1 MRGLRALELVVSF
14 HDYPYIYDGGLV
26 LRVHLLEGVEME
38 RNEARRL
45 VKRYVRRSNL
55 YNHMLAVEAIMRSL
69 AHHCNE
75 DIERWGSLGL
85 LHDLDFE
92 ETYDKPELHG
102 TKSVEMLE
110 GRVDDESL
118 RAIKAHNYAHT
129 GAQPIT
135 RMEKALIA
143 ADAVSGLVIASA
155 LVMPHKKL
163 DEVRPEMVVRR
174 LKEKDFA
181 RRCNREHIL
190 YCEQLGLSWPQFA
203 KLALHALQTISGEL
217 GL

>member
-1 MRGLRALELVVSF
+1 
-14 HDYPYIYDGGLV
+14 
-26 LRVHLLEGVEME
+26 ME
-38 RNEARRL
+38 RSEARRL
-45 VKRYVRRSNL
+45 VKNYVHRSNL
-55 YNHMLAVEAIMRSL
+55 YNHMLAVEAIMRLL
-69 AHHCNE
+69 AQHFSE

-92 ETYDKPELHG
+92 ETYDKPQLHG
-102 TKSVEMLE
+102 TKSVEILE
-110 GRVDDESL
+110 GQVDGELL
-118 RAIKAHNYAHT
+118 RAIRAHNYGYT
-129 GAQPIT
+129 GAKPVT
-135 RMEKALIA
+135 KMEKALIA
-143 ADAVSGLVIASA
+143 ADAVSGLVIACA
-155 LVMPHKKL
+155 LVMPNKKL

-203 KLALHALQTISGEL
+203 GLALRALKTISGEL